1 MFVLYSKSLCNQKHI
16 YVFISSSL
24 YELKHT
30 LVLSSIIYS
39 KLKTYIRILFIILLE
54 VQQNWKII
62 VEKYLA
68 FIMLEKKLIEEY

>member
-1 MFVLYSKSLCNQKHI
+1 MFVLYSKSLCSQKHM

-24 YELKHT
+24 YGLKHT

-54 VQQNWKII
+54 VQQNWKIV
-62 VEKYLA
+62 VEKYIAL
-68 FIMLEKKLIEEY
+68 IMLEKKLIEEY